1 MEEEGVASGPGGGEC
16 DLQCGFPG
24 PTPDLP
30 IRITGNVAWKSAC
43 WTSRWFSL
51 KFMNRSS
58 RERVLREALA
68 EECDFGGRGIR
79 ARQWG
84 RNKFRGPEVVRVK
97 TGVCPEWYLLQSP
110 VVDGIWPAAS
120 GSPLYLRSSY
130 GVSLFLLY
138 WRSANGMGADLPF
151 LGQHCNYEAAQRR
164 GWRCLDRCEGG
175 WCALQCSL
183 GSSQLIFHCCYT
195 AENGLESIFLP
206 TSSLLS
212 PNPNAY
218 FLCWNRL

>member
-1 MEEEGVASGPGGGEC
+1 MRFTMRIPRAHTRPPNQNHRECGLKICMLNKQVILLKVYEPLLQGEST
-16 DLQCGFPG
+16 Q
-24 PTPDLP
+24 
-30 IRITGNVAWKSAC
+30 
-43 WTSRWFSL
+43 
-51 KFMNRSS
+51 
-58 RERVLREALA
+58 REALA

-79 ARQWG
+79 AKQWG
-84 RNKFRGPEVVRVK
+84 RNILGGPEVVRVK
-97 TGVCPEWYLLQSP
+97 TGVCPQWYLLQSP

-164 GWRCLDRCEGG
+164 GWRCLARCEGG

-218 FLCWNRL
+218 FLC